1 MTREQ
6 RTLRSFRACVA
17 HHVVRSNPW
26 NMLDIPRRPTVAI
39 VGAGAIGLVVAD
51 ALTASSSV
59 LLCRRGNSASM
70 TLEVD
75 GATRTVDAAV
85 AGSPA
90 GLAPVDWVVV
100 TTKAQDTA
108 ATGPWLEALVGPD
121 TRVVVLQ
128 NGIGHAERVAAW
140 VPAERVLPGI
150 VYIAAEKVGR
160 DHVVCRN
167 IGSLALAASPDGASH
182 AEAFA
187 ALVAAT
193 VPVRLVEDFVTES
206 WTKLVMNSA
215 LNTITALT
223 DRTMEVTGDAGVRP
237 LIRSLLVE
245 AVAVATS
252 QGAHFAPGSAELF
265 LAKMDALPRNSATS
279 MLLDRRASRPLEH
292 AYLTGAVVAAAAR
305 AGIAV
310 PHLALVHSLIEAVD
324 AGAMSLQKQ
333 QLAA

>member
-1 MTREQ
+1 M
-6 RTLRSFRACVA
+6 
-17 HHVVRSNPW
+17 P
-26 NMLDIPRRPTVAI
+26 DIPRRPTVAI
-39 VGAGAIGLVVAD
+39 VGAGAIGVVVAD
-51 ALTASSSV
+51 ALSASASV
-59 LLCRRGNSASM
+59 LLCRRGTAATM
-70 TLEVD
+70 TLEID
-75 GATRTVDAAV
+75 GTTRTVDAAV
-85 AGSPA
+85 AASPL

-108 ATGPWLEALVGPD
+108 ATGPWLDALVGPH

-128 NGIGHAERVAAW
+128 NGIGHADRVAPWA
-140 VPAERVLPGI
+140 PEQRVLPGI

-167 IGSLALAASPDGASH
+167 VGSLALAASTHSED
-182 AEAFA
+182 FA
-187 ALVAAT
+187 ALVAPS
-193 VPVRLVEDFVTES
+193 VPVRLVDDFVTES

-245 AVAVATS
+245 GVAVATS
-252 QGAHFAPGSAELF
+252 QGALFEPGAAEMF

-279 MLLDRRASRPLEH
+279 MLLDRRAARPLEH
-292 AYLTGAVVAAAAR
+292 AYLTGAVVAAADR

-310 PHLALVHSLIEAVD
+310 PHIALVHSLIEAVD
-324 AGAMSLQKQ
+324 AGANSLQKQ